1 MGSIP
6 SILDIFRRKHKN
18 ITKQRFSHS
27 TKSFLTTRTRPLK
40 NLFNRRARP
49 LQNTPSK
56 YKYLSRRL
64 SRVSTKPAYSNF
76 IQSSATLNSTKSLR
90 KYSALQNMSSRLQ
103 MPSYSSSLTGKSLK
117 SFFRFTK
124 LPQTD
129 VVTDPTSLV
138 RAILFQTTSTQ
149 RKLFSRFSSKQSS
162 KASDFALLPIY
173 NLPLYQL
180 ASAGFTGVTPVSN
193 TFQNQQTI
201 NLGETTLSSR
211 VKPADRLT
219 LAFLNALTRVSV
231 APVYF
236 NAPVTSHHA
245 SNPTWANFLKKS
257 RTLDLDVGVRSSN
270 VQIKREYSLFYSF
283 YTYWLSEEQL
293 ALKSKRLMLPDY
305 KDTLRGLVQS
315 DHLTSSQFNRCFLQD
330 SLELRPRH
338 ELSLPN
344 LYYARRGAV
353 KKPSG
358 LQKLPRGFVSTGNN
372 GGSLFVQPSNPLS
385 LDALNLNPVSG
396 SRSNPVKAAPKQVR
410 RAYKRFRKLSRFF
423 KRFLR
428 RFKSYGGYLL
438 RRTRG
443 KVKSLGWQSRK
454 KLRSLK
460 RKLSYSSR
468 AQKQLVRRSSVRYKT
483 FLWIKNRSKV
493 RLNIEAPD
501 EQFTRRQKGTYFQ
514 KHNALR
520 KKFVA
525 LLSVRNQTEVSR
537 LLAFSTSLG
546 TQPLSLGS
554 QLTSSPSSLSSGS
567 HSLNHDVFHWAPS
580 ALSTGAFSSCPLL
593 WKYLLTRYWDNSSAQ
608 DNPLSTLVD
617 SSQFYKFQAL
627 ALATQNQLQT
637 YQPLDSSIQLRC
649 SNLWATSNINYTI
662 RKRLLR
668 HVTSNFFTIDL
679 SVWYYKTLI
688 QFIENCSGRKT
699 TLLLGPFIEN
709 SLSFEDRARCTLWNN
724 RVTGFQRIMGSRI
737 FVHEALAIVVMS
749 IRLQDPTFLS
759 NWIRGMLR
767 RLSFWKYRL
776 IFRYLKFVLRYVLK
790 PNFHLLDFR
799 GVKLRLKGKISVAGN
814 ARTRT
819 LFMRIGDTSHSKMT
833 NRVAYDLSYVNTFTG
848 ILGFKLWFFY

>member
-6 SILDIFRRKHKN
+6 SILDIFRKKRKN
-18 ITKQRFSHS
+18 ITKQRFSLP
-27 TKSFLTTRTRPLK
+27 TKSFRTTRVRSLK
-40 NLFNRRARP
+40 TLFSRRARP
-49 LQNTPSK
+49 LQITPSR

-64 SRVSTKPAYSNF
+64 LKAPANLTYSNF
-76 IQSSATLNSTKSLR
+76 IRGIAALGTVKSLR

-103 MPSYSSSLTGKSLK
+103 MPSYSSSLTGKSFK
-117 SFFRFTK
+117 TFFRFTK
-124 LPQTD
+124 LPQTN

-138 RAILFQTTSTQ
+138 RAILSQTTATQ
-149 RKLFSRFSSKQSS
+149 RKLFSRFSGKQSL
-162 KASDFALLPIY
+162 KASDFPLLPIY

-180 ASAGFTGVTPVSN
+180 AAAGFAGVTPVS
-193 TFQNQQTI
+193 TVLQTQQI
-201 NLGETTLSSR
+201 ANPRETTLSNGVRYTSQ
-211 VKPADRLT
+211 PT
-219 LAFLNALTRVSV
+219 LAVLTALTRV
-231 APVYF
+231 PVSPIYF
-236 NAPVTSHHA
+236 NAPVTSQHTP
-245 SNPTWANFLKKS
+245 NPTWTSFLRKS
-257 RTLDLDVGVRSSN
+257 RTLGLDVGVRSAN
-270 VQIKREYSLFYSF
+270 IRMKRKYSLFYSF

-305 KDTLRGLVQS
+305 KDTFRGLVQS
-315 DHLTSSQFNRCFLQD
+315 DYLTPSQSNRCFFQE

-338 ELSLPN
+338 DLPLPN
-344 LYYARRGAV
+344 LYYARRGAAR
-353 KKPSG
+353 KSSSLG
-358 LQKLPRGFVSTGNN
+358 KLPRGLVSVSKN
-372 GGSLFVQPSNPLS
+372 GINILSQPATPLNF
-385 LDALNLNPVSG
+385 LDLGDLNSQLSPI
-396 SRSNPVKAAPKQVR
+396 KAEPKQTR
-410 RAYKRFRKLSRFF
+410 GAHRRFRKLSASF
-423 KRFLR
+423 KRLLR
-428 RFKSYGGYLL
+428 RFKGYGSYLL
-438 RRTRG
+438 RRTQR
-443 KVKSLGWQSRK
+443 KVRSLGWKSRK
-454 KLRSLK
+454 RLRWLKGKLL
-460 RKLSYSSR
+460 YSSR
-468 AQKQLVRRSSVRYKT
+468 AQKQLVRRSGVRYRT
-483 FLWIKNRSKV
+483 SLWIKNRSKA
-493 RLNIEAPD
+493 RLAIEAPD
-501 EQFTRRQKGTYFQ
+501 DQFLRRQKGTYFQ

-520 KKFVA
+520 KKFVI
-525 LLSVRNQTEVSR
+525 LLSARNQTEVSR
-537 LLAFSTSLG
+537 LLMFSASLG
-546 TQPLSLGS
+546 DQPLNLSS
-554 QLTSSPSSLSSGS
+554 QPSRALPSVLSDPSSL
-567 HSLNHDVFHWAPS
+567 DYVVFHWAPS
-580 ALSTGAFSSCPLL
+580 ALSTGAFGSCPLL

-617 SSQFYKFQAL
+617 SSQFYKFQGL

-637 YQPLDSSIQLRC
+637 YQPLDSSIQFRC

-668 HVTSNFFTIDL
+668 HVTSNLFSIDL